1 MIKKVNFFWFRRD
14 LRLDDNIGLDE
25 ALNNNNSN
33 VIPLFIFD
41 ENITNELEKNDPRIN
56 FIYNQLESI
65 NKCLESKYNSRLLVL
80 KGKPLDV
87 IKKLA
92 AEYNI
97 GSFFL
102 NHDYEPYAIARDKEI
117 NDFLSTK
124 NIQFS
129 SFKDQVIFE
138 KDEITKDD
146 KTPYVVYTPYMK
158 KWKTK
163 LHSIDLSDLK
173 SKDLTNNFYSN
184 NNSYN
189 WCSLNSLGFKES
201 TMKIPNYKLDKDLV
215 EKYEDKRN
223 FPSLNSTSK
232 IGPHLRFGTVS
243 IRQVLLFVIK
253 CKNEVFLQELI
264 WREFFM
270 QIIWFFPHTQTR
282 CFKEK
287 YENVQWLYDEE
298 SFKKWCE
305 GKTGY
310 PIVDAGMRELNATG
324 FMHNRVRMITAGFLC
339 KHLLIDWR
347 WGEAYFAKKLF
358 DYELSSNIGNWQW
371 AAGTGV
377 DSAPYFRIFNP
388 TTQAI
393 KFDKELKYINKWVKN
408 LNELDYPKPIVD
420 HKFAR
425 QRCLETY
432 KRGLE

>member
-14 LRLDDNIGLDE
+14 LRLDDNIGLNE
-25 ALNNNNSN
+25 ALNNNSN

-65 NKCLESKYNSRLLVL
+65 NKCLESKYNSRILIL

-87 IKKLA
+87 IKKLS

-102 NHDYEPYAIARDKEI
+102 NHDYEPYAIARDKKI
-117 NDFLSTK
+117 IDFLSTK

-129 SFKDQVIFE
+129 SYKDQVIFE

-163 LHSIDLSDLK
+163 LDSIDLSDLK
-173 SKDLTNNFYSN
+173 SKDLPHNFYSN

-189 WCSLNSLGFKES
+189 WRSLNSLGFEES

-243 IRQVLLFVIK
+243 IRQVLLFVLK

-408 LNELDYPKPIVD
+408 LNELDYPKPIID

>member
-1 MIKKVNFFWFRRD
+1 MSEKVNIFWFRRD
-14 LRLDDNIGLDE
+14 LRLDDNIGLNE
-25 ALNNNNSN
+25 ALNNKLE

-41 ENITNELEKNDPRIN
+41 ENITDELDKNDPRVN
-56 FIYNQLESI
+56 FIYKQLEYI
-65 NKCLESKYNSRLLVL
+65 NSTLSTKFNSKLLVL
-80 KGKPLDV
+80 KGNPFEV
-87 IKKLA
+87 IQKLITD
-92 AEYNI
+92 YNI
-97 GSFFL
+97 GEVFS
-102 NHDYEPYAIARDKEI
+102 NHDYEPYAIARDKKI
-117 NDFLSTK
+117 NEFLLSK
-124 NIQFS
+124 NILFS

-163 LHSIDLSDLK
+163 LDGTNLSGFK
-173 SKDLTNNFYSN
+173 SKDLTHNFYSKN
-184 NNSYN
+184 DSYN
-189 WCSLNSLGFKES
+189 WCTLNSLGFEKSSME
-201 TMKIPNYKLDKDLV
+201 IPNYKLDEDLV
-215 EKYEDKRN
+215 EKYENERN

-243 IRQVLLFVIK
+243 IRQVLLFVLK

-270 QIIWFFPHTQTR
+270 QILWFFPNTQTR

-298 SFKKWCE
+298 SFNKWCE

-393 KFDKELKYINKWVKN
+393 KFDKELKYINKWVTD

-432 KRGLE
+432 KKGLE

>member
-1 MIKKVNFFWFRRD
+1 MSEKVNIFWFRRD
-14 LRLDDNIGLDE
+14 LRLDDNIGLNA
-25 ALNNNNSN
+25 ALNNKLE

-41 ENITNELEKNDPRIN
+41 ENITDELDKNDPRVN
-56 FIYNQLESI
+56 FIYKQLEYI
-65 NKCLESKYNSRLLVL
+65 NSTLSTKFNSKLLVL
-80 KGKPLDV
+80 KGNPFEV
-87 IKKLA
+87 IQKLITD
-92 AEYNI
+92 YNI
-97 GSFFL
+97 GEVFS
-102 NHDYEPYAIARDKEI
+102 NHDYEPYAIARDKKI
-117 NDFLSTK
+117 NEFLLSK
-124 NIQFS
+124 NILFL

-163 LHSIDLSDLK
+163 LDGTNLSGFK
-173 SKDLTNNFYSN
+173 SKDLTHNFYSKN
-184 NNSYN
+184 DSYN
-189 WCSLNSLGFKES
+189 WCTLNSLGFEKSSME
-201 TMKIPNYKLDKDLV
+201 IPNYKLDEDLV
-215 EKYEDKRN
+215 EKYENERN

-243 IRQVLLFVIK
+243 IRQVLLFVLK

-270 QIIWFFPHTQTR
+270 QILWFFPNTQTR

-298 SFKKWCE
+298 SFNKWCE

-420 HKFAR
+420 HKFA
-425 QRCLETY
+425 
-432 KRGLE
+432 

>member
-1 MIKKVNFFWFRRD
+1 MSEKVNIFWFRRD
-14 LRLDDNIGLDE
+14 LRLDDNIGLNE
-25 ALNNNNSN
+25 ALNNKLE

-41 ENITNELEKNDPRIN
+41 ENITDELDKNDPRVN
-56 FIYNQLESI
+56 FIYKQLEYI
-65 NKCLESKYNSRLLVL
+65 NNTLSTKFNSKLLVL
-80 KGKPLDV
+80 KGNPFEV
-87 IKKLA
+87 IQKLITD
-92 AEYNI
+92 YNI
-97 GSFFL
+97 GEVFS
-102 NHDYEPYAIARDKEI
+102 NHDYEPYAIDRDKKI
-117 NDFLSTK
+117 NEFLLSK
-124 NIQFS
+124 NILFS

-163 LHSIDLSDLK
+163 LDGTNLSGFK
-173 SKDLTNNFYSN
+173 SKDLTHNFYSKN
-184 NNSYN
+184 DSYN
-189 WCSLNSLGFKES
+189 WCTLNSLGFEKSSME
-201 TMKIPNYKLDKDLV
+201 IPNYKLDEDLV
-215 EKYEDKRN
+215 EKYENERN

-243 IRQVLLFVIK
+243 IRQVLLFVLK

-270 QIIWFFPHTQTR
+270 QILWFFPNTQTR

-393 KFDKELKYINKWVKN
+393 KFDKELKYINKWVTN
-408 LNELDYPKPIVD
+408 LNELDYPKPMVD

-432 KRGLE
+432 KKGLE

>member
-1 MIKKVNFFWFRRD
+1 MSTKVNIFWFRRD
-14 LRLDDNIGLDE
+14 LRLDDNIGLNE
-25 ALNNNNSN
+25 ALNNKLE

-41 ENITNELEKNDPRIN
+41 ENITDELDKDDPRVN
-56 FIYNQLESI
+56 FIYKQLESI
-65 NKCLESKYNSRLLVL
+65 NSTLSTKYNSKLLVL
-80 KGKPLDV
+80 KGNPFEV
-87 IKKLA
+87 IQKLITD
-92 AEYNI
+92 YNI
-97 GSFFL
+97 GEVFS
-102 NHDYEPYAIARDKEI
+102 NHDYEPYAIARDKKITE
-117 NDFLSTK
+117 FLSSK

-138 KDEITKDD
+138 KAEITKED

-163 LHSIDLSDLK
+163 LDSTNLSDFK
-173 SKDLTNNFYSN
+173 SKDVTHNFYSKN
-184 NNSYN
+184 DSYN
-189 WCSLNSLGFKES
+189 WCTLNSLGFEKSNME
-201 TMKIPNYKLDKDLV
+201 IPNYKLDEDLV
-215 EKYEDKRN
+215 EKYENERN

-243 IRQVLLFVIK
+243 IRQVLLFVLK

-270 QIIWFFPHTQTR
+270 QILWFFPNTQTR

-393 KFDKELKYINKWVKN
+393 KFDKELKYINKWVTN

-432 KRGLE
+432 KKGLE

>member
-1 MIKKVNFFWFRRD
+1 MSEKVNIFWFRRD
-14 LRLDDNIGLDE
+14 LRLDDNIGLNE
-25 ALNNNNSN
+25 ALNNKLE

-41 ENITNELEKNDPRIN
+41 ENITDELDKNDPRVN
-56 FIYNQLESI
+56 FIYKQLEYI
-65 NKCLESKYNSRLLVL
+65 NSTLSTKFNSKLLVL
-80 KGKPLDV
+80 KGNPFEV
-87 IKKLA
+87 IQKLITD
-92 AEYNI
+92 YNI
-97 GSFFL
+97 GEVFS
-102 NHDYEPYAIARDKEI
+102 NHDYEPYAIARDKKI
-117 NDFLSTK
+117 NEFLLSK
-124 NIQFS
+124 NILFS

-163 LHSIDLSDLK
+163 LDGTNLSGFK
-173 SKDLTNNFYSN
+173 SKDLTHNFYSKN
-184 NNSYN
+184 DSYN
-189 WCSLNSLGFKES
+189 WCTLNSLGFEKSSME
-201 TMKIPNYKLDKDLV
+201 IPNYKLDEDLV
-215 EKYEDKRN
+215 EKYENERN

-243 IRQVLLFVIK
+243 IRQVLLFVLK

-270 QIIWFFPHTQTR
+270 QILWFFPNTQTR

-298 SFKKWCE
+298 SFNKWCE

-393 KFDKELKYINKWVKN
+393 KFDKELKYINKWVTD
-408 LNELDYPKPIVD
+408 LNELGYPKPIVD

-432 KRGLE
+432 KKGLE

>member
-1 MIKKVNFFWFRRD
+1 MSKKVNIFWFRRD
-14 LRLDDNIGLDE
+14 LRLDDNIGLNE
-25 ALNNNNSN
+25 ALNNKLE

-41 ENITNELEKNDPRIN
+41 ENITDELEKDDPRVN
-56 FIYNQLESI
+56 FIYKQLESI
-65 NKCLESKYNSRLLVL
+65 NSTLSTKYNSKLLVL
-80 KGKPLDV
+80 KGNPFEV
-87 IKKLA
+87 IQKLITD
-92 AEYNI
+92 YNI
-97 GSFFL
+97 GEVFS
-102 NHDYEPYAIARDKEI
+102 NHDYEPYAIARDKKITE
-117 NDFLSTK
+117 FLSSK

-138 KDEITKDD
+138 KAEITKED

-163 LHSIDLSDLK
+163 LDSTNLSDFK
-173 SKDLTNNFYSN
+173 SKDVTHNFYSKN
-184 NNSYN
+184 DSYN
-189 WCSLNSLGFKES
+189 WCTLNSLGFEKSNME
-201 TMKIPNYKLDKDLV
+201 IPNYKLDEDLV
-215 EKYEDKRN
+215 EKYENERN

-243 IRQVLLFVIK
+243 IRQVLLFVLK

-270 QIIWFFPHTQTR
+270 QILWFFPNTQTR

-393 KFDKELKYINKWVKN
+393 KFDKELKYINKWVTN

-432 KRGLE
+432 KKGLE

>member
-1 MIKKVNFFWFRRD
+1 MSKKVNIFWFRRD
-14 LRLDDNIGLDE
+14 LRLDDNIGLNE
-25 ALNNNNSN
+25 ALNNKLE

-41 ENITNELEKNDPRIN
+41 ENITDELDKDDPRVN
-56 FIYNQLESI
+56 FIYKQLESI
-65 NKCLESKYNSRLLVL
+65 NSTLSTKYNSKLLVL
-80 KGKPLDV
+80 KGNPFEV
-87 IKKLA
+87 IQKLITD
-92 AEYNI
+92 YNI
-97 GSFFL
+97 GEVFS
-102 NHDYEPYAIARDKEI
+102 NHDYEPYAIARDKKITE
-117 NDFLSTK
+117 FLSSK

-138 KDEITKDD
+138 KAEITKED

-163 LHSIDLSDLK
+163 LDSTNLSDFK
-173 SKDLTNNFYSN
+173 SKDVTHNFYSKN
-184 NNSYN
+184 DSYN
-189 WCSLNSLGFKES
+189 WCTLNSLGFEKSNMEV
-201 TMKIPNYKLDKDLV
+201 PNYKLDEDLV
-215 EKYEDKRN
+215 EKYENERN

-243 IRQVLLFVIK
+243 IRQVLLFVLK

-270 QIIWFFPHTQTR
+270 QILWFFPNTQTR

-393 KFDKELKYINKWVKN
+393 KFDKELKYINKWVTN

-432 KRGLE
+432 KKGLE

>member
-25 ALNNNNSN
+25 ALKSNLN

-65 NKCLESKYNSRLLVL
+65 NKCLESKHNSRLLVL

-146 KTPYVVYTPYMK
+146 KSPYVVYTPYMK

-163 LHSIDLSDLK
+163 LQSIDLSDFK
-173 SKDLTNNFYSN
+173 SKDLTHNFYSN

-189 WCSLNSLGFKES
+189 WCSLNSLGFEES
-201 TMKIPNYKLDKDLV
+201 TMKIPNYKLDKELV

-270 QIIWFFPHTQTR
+270 QILWFFPNTQTR

-393 KFDKELKYINKWVKN
+393 KFDKELKYIDKWVKN

>member
-14 LRLDDNIGLDE
+14 LRLDDNIGLNE
-25 ALNNNNSN
+25 ALNNNSN

-146 KTPYVVYTPYMK
+146 KSPYVVYTPYMK

-163 LHSIDLSDLK
+163 LQSIDLSDFK
-173 SKDLTNNFYSN
+173 SKDLTHNFYSN

-189 WCSLNSLGFKES
+189 WCSLNSLGFEES
-201 TMKIPNYKLDKDLV
+201 TMKIPNYKLDKELV

-243 IRQVLLFVIK
+243 IRQVLLFVLK

-270 QIIWFFPHTQTR
+270 QILWFFPNTQTR

-393 KFDKELKYINKWVKN
+393 KFDKELKYIDKWVKN
-408 LNELDYPKPIVD
+408 LNELDYPKPIID

>member
-1 MIKKVNFFWFRRD
+1 MSKKVNIFWFRRD
-14 LRLDDNIGLDE
+14 LRLDDNIGLNE
-25 ALNNNNSN
+25 ALNNKLE

-41 ENITNELEKNDPRIN
+41 ENITDELDKDDPRVN
-56 FIYNQLESI
+56 FIYKQLESI
-65 NKCLESKYNSRLLVL
+65 NSTLSTKYNSKLLVL
-80 KGKPLDV
+80 KGNPFEV
-87 IKKLA
+87 IQKLITD
-92 AEYNI
+92 YNI
-97 GSFFL
+97 GEVFS
-102 NHDYEPYAIARDKEI
+102 NHDYEPYAIARDKKITE
-117 NDFLSTK
+117 FLSSK

-138 KDEITKDD
+138 KDEITKED

-163 LHSIDLSDLK
+163 LDSTNLSDFK
-173 SKDLTNNFYSN
+173 SKDVTHNFYSKN
-184 NNSYN
+184 DSYN
-189 WCSLNSLGFKES
+189 WCTLNSLGFEKSNMEV
-201 TMKIPNYKLDKDLV
+201 PNYKLDEDLV
-215 EKYEDKRN
+215 EKYENERN

-243 IRQVLLFVIK
+243 IRQVLLFVLK

-270 QIIWFFPHTQTR
+270 QILWFFPNTQTR

-393 KFDKELKYINKWVKN
+393 KFDKELKYINKWVTN

-432 KRGLE
+432 KKGLE

>member
-1 MIKKVNFFWFRRD
+1 MSTKVNIFWFRRD
-14 LRLDDNIGLDE
+14 LRLEDNIGLTE
-25 ALNNNNSN
+25 ALNNKLE

-41 ENITNELEKNDPRIN
+41 ENITNELDKDDPRVN
-56 FIYNQLESI
+56 FIYKQLESI
-65 NKCLESKYNSRLLVL
+65 NSTLSTKYNSKLLVL
-80 KGKPLDV
+80 KGKPFEV
-87 IKKLA
+87 IQKLITD
-92 AEYNI
+92 YNI
-97 GSFFL
+97 GEVFS
-102 NHDYEPYAIARDKEI
+102 NHDYEPYAIARDKKITE
-117 NDFLSTK
+117 FLSSK

-138 KDEITKDD
+138 KDEITKED

-163 LHSIDLSDLK
+163 LHSTNLSDFK
-173 SKDLTNNFYSN
+173 SKGLTHNFYSKN
-184 NNSYN
+184 DSYN
-189 WCSLNSLGFKES
+189 WCTLNSLGFEWS
-201 TMKIPNYKLDKDLV
+201 SMEIPNYKLDEDLV
-215 EKYEDKRN
+215 EKYENERN

-243 IRQVLLFVIK
+243 IRQVLLFVLK

-270 QIIWFFPHTQTR
+270 QILWFFPNTQTR

-298 SFKKWCE
+298 SFNKWCE

-393 KFDKELKYINKWVKN
+393 KFDKELKYINKWVTN

-432 KRGLE
+432 KKGLE

>member
-1 MIKKVNFFWFRRD
+1 MSTKVNIFWFRRD
-14 LRLDDNIGLDE
+14 LRLDDNIGLNE
-25 ALNNNNSN
+25 ALNNKLE

-41 ENITNELEKNDPRIN
+41 ENITDELDKDDPRVN
-56 FIYNQLESI
+56 FIYKQLESI
-65 NKCLESKYNSRLLVL
+65 NSTLSTKYNSKLLVL
-80 KGKPLDV
+80 KGNPFEV
-87 IKKLA
+87 IQKLITD
-92 AEYNI
+92 YNI
-97 GSFFL
+97 GEVFS
-102 NHDYEPYAIARDKEI
+102 NHDYEPYAIARDKKITE
-117 NDFLSTK
+117 FLSSK

-138 KDEITKDD
+138 KAEITKED

-163 LHSIDLSDLK
+163 LDSTNLSDFK
-173 SKDLTNNFYSN
+173 SKDVTHNFYSKN
-184 NNSYN
+184 DSYN
-189 WCSLNSLGFKES
+189 WCTLNSLGFEKSNME
-201 TMKIPNYKLDKDLV
+201 IPNYKLDEDLV
-215 EKYEDKRN
+215 EKYENERN

-243 IRQVLLFVIK
+243 IRQVLLFVLK

-270 QIIWFFPHTQTR
+270 QILWFFPNTQTR

-393 KFDKELKYINKWVKN
+393 KFDKELKYINKWVTN
-408 LNELDYPKPIVD
+408 LNELDYPKPMVD

-432 KRGLE
+432 KKGLE

>member
-1 MIKKVNFFWFRRD
+1 MSAKVNIFWFRRD
-14 LRLDDNIGLDE
+14 LRLDDNIGLNE
-25 ALNNNNSN
+25 ALNNKLE

-41 ENITNELEKNDPRIN
+41 ENITDELDKDDPRVN
-56 FIYNQLESI
+56 FIYKQLESI
-65 NKCLESKYNSRLLVL
+65 NSTLSTKYNSKLLVL
-80 KGKPLDV
+80 KGNPFEV
-87 IKKLA
+87 IQKLITD
-92 AEYNI
+92 YNI
-97 GSFFL
+97 GEVFS
-102 NHDYEPYAIARDKEI
+102 NHDYEPYAIARDKKITE
-117 NDFLSTK
+117 FLSSK

-138 KDEITKDD
+138 KDEITKED

-163 LHSIDLSDLK
+163 LDSTNLSDFK
-173 SKDLTNNFYSN
+173 SKDVTHNFYSKN
-184 NNSYN
+184 DSYN
-189 WCSLNSLGFKES
+189 WYTLNNLGFEKSNMEV
-201 TMKIPNYKLDKDLV
+201 PNYKLDEDLV
-215 EKYEDKRN
+215 EKYENERN

-243 IRQVLLFVIK
+243 IRQVLLFVLK

-270 QIIWFFPHTQTR
+270 QILWFFPNTQTR

-393 KFDKELKYINKWVKN
+393 KFDKELKYINKWVTN

-432 KRGLE
+432 KKGLE

>member
-1 MIKKVNFFWFRRD
+1 MSEKVNIFWFRRD
-14 LRLDDNIGLDE
+14 LRLDDNIGLNE
-25 ALNNNNSN
+25 ALNNKLE

-41 ENITNELEKNDPRIN
+41 ENITDELDKNDPRVN
-56 FIYNQLESI
+56 FIYKQLEYI
-65 NKCLESKYNSRLLVL
+65 NSTLSTKFNSKLLVL
-80 KGKPLDV
+80 KGNPFEV
-87 IKKLA
+87 IQKLITDF
-92 AEYNI
+92 NI
-97 GSFFL
+97 GEVFS
-102 NHDYEPYAIARDKEI
+102 NHDYEPYAIARDKKI
-117 NDFLSTK
+117 NEFLLSK
-124 NIQFS
+124 NILFS

-163 LHSIDLSDLK
+163 LDGTNLSGFK
-173 SKDLTNNFYSN
+173 SKDLTHNFYSKN
-184 NNSYN
+184 DSYN
-189 WCSLNSLGFKES
+189 WCTLNSLGFEKSSME
-201 TMKIPNYKLDKDLV
+201 IPNYKLDEDLV
-215 EKYEDKRN
+215 EKYENERN

-243 IRQVLLFVIK
+243 IRQVLLFVLK

-270 QIIWFFPHTQTR
+270 QILWFFPNTQTR

-298 SFKKWCE
+298 SFNKWCE

-393 KFDKELKYINKWVKN
+393 KFDKELKYINKWVTN

-432 KRGLE
+432 KKGLE

>member
-14 LRLDDNIGLDE
+14 LRLDDNIGLNE
-25 ALNNNNSN
+25 ALNNNSN

-65 NKCLESKYNSRLLVL
+65 NKCLESKYNSRILIL

-102 NHDYEPYAIARDKEI
+102 NHDYEPYAIARDKKI
-117 NDFLSTK
+117 IDFLSTK

-129 SFKDQVIFE
+129 SYKDQVIFE

-163 LHSIDLSDLK
+163 LDSIDLSDLK
-173 SKDLTNNFYSN
+173 SKDLPHNFYSN

-189 WCSLNSLGFKES
+189 WRSLNSLGFEES

-243 IRQVLLFVIK
+243 IRQVLLFVLK

-408 LNELDYPKPIVD
+408 LNELDYPKPIID

>member
-1 MIKKVNFFWFRRD
+1 MSTKVNIFWFRRD
-14 LRLDDNIGLDE
+14 LRLDDNIGLNE
-25 ALNNNNSN
+25 ALNNKLE

-41 ENITNELEKNDPRIN
+41 ENITDELDKNDPRVN
-56 FIYNQLESI
+56 FIYKQLEYI
-65 NKCLESKYNSRLLVL
+65 NNTLSTKFNSKLLVL
-80 KGKPLDV
+80 KGNPFEV
-87 IKKLA
+87 IQKLITDF
-92 AEYNI
+92 NI
-97 GSFFL
+97 GEVFS
-102 NHDYEPYAIARDKEI
+102 NHDYEPYAIARDKKI
-117 NDFLSTK
+117 NEFLLSK
-124 NIQFS
+124 NILFS

-163 LHSIDLSDLK
+163 LDGTNLSGFK
-173 SKDLTNNFYSN
+173 SKDLTHNFYSKN
-184 NNSYN
+184 DSYN
-189 WCSLNSLGFKES
+189 WCTLNSLGFEKSSME
-201 TMKIPNYKLDKDLV
+201 IPNYKLDEDLV
-215 EKYEDKRN
+215 EKYENERN

-243 IRQVLLFVIK
+243 IRQVLLFVLK

-270 QIIWFFPHTQTR
+270 QILWFFPNTQTR

-298 SFKKWCE
+298 SFNKWCE

-393 KFDKELKYINKWVKN
+393 KFDKELKYINKWVTN

-432 KRGLE
+432 KKGLE

>member
-1 MIKKVNFFWFRRD
+1 MSEKVNIFWFRRD
-14 LRLDDNIGLDE
+14 LRLDDNIGLSE
-25 ALNNNNSN
+25 ALNNKLE

-41 ENITNELEKNDPRIN
+41 ENITDELDKNDPRVN
-56 FIYNQLESI
+56 FIYKQLEYI
-65 NKCLESKYNSRLLVL
+65 NNTLSTKFNSKLLVL
-80 KGKPLDV
+80 KGNPFEV
-87 IKKLA
+87 IQKLITD
-92 AEYNI
+92 YNI
-97 GSFFL
+97 GEVFS
-102 NHDYEPYAIARDKEI
+102 NHDYEPYAIARDKKI
-117 NDFLSTK
+117 NEFLLSK
-124 NIQFS
+124 NILFS

-163 LHSIDLSDLK
+163 LDGTNLSGFK
-173 SKDLTNNFYSN
+173 SKDLTHNFYSKN
-184 NNSYN
+184 DSYN
-189 WCSLNSLGFKES
+189 WCTLNSLGFEKSSME
-201 TMKIPNYKLDKDLV
+201 IPNYKLDEDLV
-215 EKYEDKRN
+215 EKYENERN

-243 IRQVLLFVIK
+243 IRQVLLFVLK

-270 QIIWFFPHTQTR
+270 QILWFFPNTQTR

-298 SFKKWCE
+298 SFNKWCE

-393 KFDKELKYINKWVKN
+393 KFDKELKYINKWVTN
-408 LNELDYPKPIVD
+408 LNELDYPKPMVD

-432 KRGLE
+432 KKGLE

>member
-1 MIKKVNFFWFRRD
+1 MSEKVNIFWFRRD
-14 LRLDDNIGLDE
+14 LRLDDNIGLNE
-25 ALNNNNSN
+25 ALNNKLE

-41 ENITNELEKNDPRIN
+41 ENITGELDKNDPRIN
-56 FIYNQLESI
+56 FIYKQLEYI
-65 NKCLESKYNSRLLVL
+65 NSTLSTKFNSKLLVL
-80 KGKPLDV
+80 KGNPFEV
-87 IKKLA
+87 IQKLITD
-92 AEYNI
+92 YNI
-97 GSFFL
+97 GEVFS
-102 NHDYEPYAIARDKEI
+102 NHDYEPYAIARDKKI
-117 NDFLSTK
+117 NEFLLSK
-124 NIQFS
+124 NILFS

-163 LHSIDLSDLK
+163 LDGTDLSGFK
-173 SKDLTNNFYSN
+173 SKDLTHNFYSKN
-184 NNSYN
+184 DSYN
-189 WCSLNSLGFKES
+189 WCTLNSLGFEKSNMEV
-201 TMKIPNYKLDKDLV
+201 PNYKLDEDLV
-215 EKYEDKRN
+215 EKYENERN

-243 IRQVLLFVIK
+243 IRQVLLFVLK

-270 QIIWFFPHTQTR
+270 QILWFFPNTQTR

-298 SFKKWCE
+298 SFNKWCE

-393 KFDKELKYINKWVKN
+393 KFDKELKYINKWVTD

-432 KRGLE
+432 KKGLE

>member
-1 MIKKVNFFWFRRD
+1 MSEKVNIFWFRRD
-14 LRLDDNIGLDE
+14 LRLDDNIGLNE
-25 ALNNNNSN
+25 ALNNKLE

-41 ENITNELEKNDPRIN
+41 ENITDELDKNDPRVN
-56 FIYNQLESI
+56 FIYKQLEYI
-65 NKCLESKYNSRLLVL
+65 NSTLSTKFNSKLLVL
-80 KGKPLDV
+80 KGNPFEV
-87 IKKLA
+87 IQKLITD
-92 AEYNI
+92 YNI
-97 GSFFL
+97 GEVFS
-102 NHDYEPYAIARDKEI
+102 NHDYEPYAIARDKKI
-117 NDFLSTK
+117 NEFLLSK
-124 NIQFS
+124 NILFS

-163 LHSIDLSDLK
+163 LDGTNLSGFK
-173 SKDLTNNFYSN
+173 SKDLTHNFYSKN
-184 NNSYN
+184 DSYN
-189 WCSLNSLGFKES
+189 WCTLNSLGFEKSSME
-201 TMKIPNYKLDKDLV
+201 IPNYKLDEDLV
-215 EKYEDKRN
+215 EKYENERN

-243 IRQVLLFVIK
+243 IRQVLLFVLK

-270 QIIWFFPHTQTR
+270 QILWFFPNTQTR

-393 KFDKELKYINKWVKN
+393 KFDKELKYINKWVTD

-432 KRGLE
+432 KKGLE

>member
-1 MIKKVNFFWFRRD
+1 MSEKVNIFWFRRD
-14 LRLDDNIGLDE
+14 LRLDDNIGLNE
-25 ALNNNNSN
+25 ALNNKLE

-41 ENITNELEKNDPRIN
+41 ENITDELDKNDPRVN
-56 FIYNQLESI
+56 FIYKQLEYI
-65 NKCLESKYNSRLLVL
+65 NSTLSTKFNSKLLVL
-80 KGKPLDV
+80 KGNPFEV
-87 IKKLA
+87 IQKLITD
-92 AEYNI
+92 YNI
-97 GSFFL
+97 GEVFS
-102 NHDYEPYAIARDKEI
+102 NHDYEPYAIARDKKITE
-117 NDFLSTK
+117 FLSSK

-163 LHSIDLSDLK
+163 LDGTNLSGFK
-173 SKDLTNNFYSN
+173 SKDLTHNFYSKN
-184 NNSYN
+184 DSYN
-189 WCSLNSLGFKES
+189 WCTLNSLGFEKSSME
-201 TMKIPNYKLDKDLV
+201 IPNYKLDEDLV
-215 EKYEDKRN
+215 EKYENERN

-243 IRQVLLFVIK
+243 IRQVLLFVLK

-270 QIIWFFPHTQTR
+270 QILWFFPNTQTR

-393 KFDKELKYINKWVKN
+393 KFDKELKYINKWVTD

-432 KRGLE
+432 KKGLE

>member
-1 MIKKVNFFWFRRD
+1 MSEKVNIFWFRRD
-14 LRLDDNIGLDE
+14 LRLDDNIGLNE
-25 ALNNNNSN
+25 ALNNKFE

-41 ENITNELEKNDPRIN
+41 ENITDELDKNDPRVN
-56 FIYNQLESI
+56 FIYKQLEYI
-65 NKCLESKYNSRLLVL
+65 NSTLSTKFNSKLLVL
-80 KGKPLDV
+80 KGNPFEV
-87 IKKLA
+87 IQKLITD
-92 AEYNI
+92 YNI
-97 GSFFL
+97 GEVFS
-102 NHDYEPYAIARDKEI
+102 NHDYEPYAIARDKKI
-117 NDFLSTK
+117 NEFLLSK
-124 NIQFS
+124 NILFS

-163 LHSIDLSDLK
+163 LDGTNLSGFK
-173 SKDLTNNFYSN
+173 SKDLTHNFYSKN
-184 NNSYN
+184 DSYN
-189 WCSLNSLGFKES
+189 WCTLNSLGFEKSNMEV
-201 TMKIPNYKLDKDLV
+201 PNYKLDEDLV
-215 EKYEDKRN
+215 EKYENERN

-243 IRQVLLFVIK
+243 IRQVLLFVLK

-270 QIIWFFPHTQTR
+270 QILWFFPNTQTR

-298 SFKKWCE
+298 SFNKWCE

-393 KFDKELKYINKWVKN
+393 KFDKELKYINKWVTN

-432 KRGLE
+432 KKGLE

>member
-1 MIKKVNFFWFRRD
+1 MSEKVNIFWFRRD
-14 LRLDDNIGLDE
+14 LRLDDNIGLNE
-25 ALNNNNSN
+25 ALNNKFE

-41 ENITNELEKNDPRIN
+41 ENITDELDKNDPRVN
-56 FIYNQLESI
+56 FIYKQLEYI
-65 NKCLESKYNSRLLVL
+65 NSTLSTKFNSKLLVL
-80 KGKPLDV
+80 KGNPFEV
-87 IKKLA
+87 IQKLITD
-92 AEYNI
+92 YNI
-97 GSFFL
+97 GEVFS
-102 NHDYEPYAIARDKEI
+102 NHDYEPYAIARDKKI
-117 NDFLSTK
+117 NEFLLSK
-124 NIQFS
+124 NILFS

-163 LHSIDLSDLK
+163 LDGTNLSGFK
-173 SKDLTNNFYSN
+173 SKDLTHNFYSKN
-184 NNSYN
+184 DSYN
-189 WCSLNSLGFKES
+189 WCTLNSLGFEKSSME
-201 TMKIPNYKLDKDLV
+201 IPNYKLDEDLV
-215 EKYEDKRN
+215 EKYENERN

-243 IRQVLLFVIK
+243 IRQVLLFVLK
-253 CKNEVFLQELI
+253 CKNEVFLKELI

-270 QIIWFFPHTQTR
+270 QILWFFPNTQTR

-298 SFKKWCE
+298 SFNKWCE

-393 KFDKELKYINKWVKN
+393 KFDKELKYINKWVTD

-432 KRGLE
+432 KKGLE

>member
-14 LRLDDNIGLDE
+14 LRLDDNIGLNE
-25 ALNNNNSN
+25 ALNNNSN

-65 NKCLESKYNSRLLVL
+65 NKYLESKYNSRILIL

-102 NHDYEPYAIARDKEI
+102 NHDYEPYAIARDKKI
-117 NDFLSTK
+117 IDFLSTK

-129 SFKDQVIFE
+129 SYKDQVIFE

-163 LHSIDLSDLK
+163 LDSIDLSDLK
-173 SKDLTNNFYSN
+173 SKDLPHNFYSN

-189 WCSLNSLGFKES
+189 WRSLNSLGFEES

-243 IRQVLLFVIK
+243 IRQVLLFVLK

-408 LNELDYPKPIVD
+408 LNELDYPKPIID

>member
-14 LRLDDNIGLDE
+14 LRLDDNIGLNE
-25 ALNNNNSN
+25 ALNNNSN

-65 NKCLESKYNSRLLVL
+65 NKCLESKYNSRILIL

-87 IKKLA
+87 IKKLS

-102 NHDYEPYAIARDKEI
+102 NHDYEPYAIARDKKI
-117 NDFLSTK
+117 IDFLSTK

-129 SFKDQVIFE
+129 SYKDQVIFE

-163 LHSIDLSDLK
+163 LDSIDLSDLK
-173 SKDLTNNFYSN
+173 SKDLPHNFYSN

-189 WCSLNSLGFKES
+189 WRSLNSLGFEES

-243 IRQVLLFVIK
+243 IRQVLLFVLK